1 MNVQERPV
9 SDQAQLAQGSPS
21 NVGVDPNQ
29 SLAVASLQQALTEQQ
44 LRAETIRC
52 LLSAVDEQHARL
64 GAELSAALGALS
76 REGCFGP
83 SVALDGAAAGP
94 APSRLPSASPTV
106 VRCLGPLEVQVG
118 GMPIETWRS
127 GKARAV
133 FEYLVTHRRRP
144 VPRDTLIQALWPD
157 PEALAS
163 GTSLKV
169 AVHALRQIFTATS
182 DAGNPPV
189 LAVIVQE
196 SSYQIQA
203 PDLWLDVEEF
213 ERCCALGAQLD
224 DRGQAAQALGLYAR
238 AAELYRGD
246 FLPESWDEWAIFRRE
261 GLKDLY
267 LFVLARLA
275 DARLQAGDYQRCIQ
289 LCRQLLE
296 QDCCREDT
304 FRMLMV
310 CHARLGQRGRV
321 KRWYE
326 LCVQTL
332 RSALDIEPEPETMRV
347 YAWASRLTAL

>member
-1 MNVQERPV
+1 M
-9 SDQAQLAQGSPS
+9 
-21 NVGVDPNQ
+21 NVGVDANQ

-64 GAELSAALGALS
+64 GIELSAAIGALG
-76 REGCFGP
+76 REGSSGQALIQHGPLAVRGP
-83 SVALDGAAAGP
+83 ST
-94 APSRLPSASPTV
+94 LPSASPTI

-118 GMPIETWRS
+118 GVAIVSWRS

-133 FEYLVTHRRRP
+133 FEYLVTHRLRP

-169 AVHALRQIFTATS
+169 AVHALRQIFAAAS
-182 DAGNPPV
+182 DPGQRPI
-189 LAVIVQE
+189 LAVLVQE
-196 SSYQIQA
+196 SSYHILA
-203 PDLWLDVEEF
+203 PGLWLDVEEF
-213 ERCCALGAQLD
+213 ERCCALGAELD
-224 DRGQAAQALGLYAR
+224 DRGQTDQALPLYER
-238 AAELYRGD
+238 AAEVYRGD

-267 LFVLARLA
+267 LFVLAKLA
-275 DARLQAGDYQRCIQ
+275 NARLQANDYHRCIQ

-304 FRMLMV
+304 FRMLML
-310 CHARLGQRGRV
+310 CHAHLGQRGRV
-321 KRWYE
+321 RRWYE

-332 RSALDIEPEPETMRV
+332 RSALDVEPEPETLRV
-347 YAWASRLTAL
+347 YERASRLTKP

>member
-1 MNVQERPV
+1 MN
-9 SDQAQLAQGSPS
+9 AQDLAM
-21 NVGVDPNQ
+21 
-29 SLAVASLQQALTEQQ
+29 ASLKEALTEQQ
-44 LRAETIRC
+44 LRAETIRR

-64 GAELSAALGALS
+64 GVELAAALSTLGRDRGVGQSAAHDGPQAVP
-76 REGCFGP
+76 GP
-83 SVALDGAAAGP
+83 SL
-94 APSRLPSASPTV
+94 LPSASPTV
-106 VRCLGPLEVQVG
+106 VRCLGPLEVEVG
-118 GMPIETWRS
+118 GIEIVSWRS

-157 PEALAS
+157 PEALAA

-169 AVHALRQIFTATS
+169 AVHALRQMFATTTQ
-182 DAGNPPV
+182 AGECPPLGV
-189 LAVIVQE
+189 TVQE
-196 SSYQIQA
+196 SSYQILA

-213 ERCCALGAQLD
+213 ERCCELGAQLEE
-224 DRGQAAQALGLYAR
+224 RGQPEQALGLFER

-267 LFVLARLA
+267 LFVLGRLA
-275 DARLQAGDYQRCIQ
+275 NAKLQASEYQRCIQ

-296 QDCCREDT
+296 QDGCREDT

-321 KRWYE
+321 RRWYE
-326 LCVQTL
+326 LCVKTL
-332 RSALDIEPEPETMRV
+332 RSALDVEPEPQTERV
-347 YAWASRLTAL
+347 YQWASRLTVL